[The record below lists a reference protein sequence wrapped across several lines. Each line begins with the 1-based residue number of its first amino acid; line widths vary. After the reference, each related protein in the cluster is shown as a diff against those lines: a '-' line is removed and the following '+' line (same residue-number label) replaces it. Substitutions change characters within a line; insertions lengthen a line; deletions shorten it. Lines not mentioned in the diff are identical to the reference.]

1 MTFFVSKLK
10 VPKSKGIIIIC
21 LLAALQGVARIII
34 PIMLS
39 AGSGPVLETPV
50 SDEVMAFIN
59 GMFLA
64 LGGLGFLTAFGLWTG
79 RRWGYTGTI
88 ALSLLTIVFDV
99 WAVLAVQWSAAMGL
113 VLPVVFIAYLALFHR
128 DFPRGEAL

>member
-1 MTFFVSKLK
+1 M
-10 VPKSKGIIIIC
+10 
-21 LLAALQGVARIII
+21 AALQSVVRIII

-39 AGSGPVLETPV
+39 TGSGPVLENPV
-50 SDEVMAFIN
+50 SDEVMTFIN

-79 RRWGYTGTI
+79 RRWGYIGTI
-88 ALSLLTIVFDV
+88 ALSLVTIVFDI

-113 VLPVVFIAYLALFHR
+113 VLPVVFIAYLTMFHR
-128 DFPRGEAL
+128 DLPRGEAQ

>member
-1 MTFFVSKLK
+1 MTFFVIKLK

-39 AGSGPVLETPV
+39 TGSGPVLETPV
-50 SDEVMAFIN
+50 SDQVMAFIN

-64 LGGLGFLTAFGLWTG
+64 IGGLGLLTTFGLWTG
-79 RRWGYTGTI
+79 RRWGYIGTI

-99 WAVLAVQWSAAMGL
+99 WAVMAVQWSAAMGL

-128 DFPRGEAL
+128 DFPRGEAR